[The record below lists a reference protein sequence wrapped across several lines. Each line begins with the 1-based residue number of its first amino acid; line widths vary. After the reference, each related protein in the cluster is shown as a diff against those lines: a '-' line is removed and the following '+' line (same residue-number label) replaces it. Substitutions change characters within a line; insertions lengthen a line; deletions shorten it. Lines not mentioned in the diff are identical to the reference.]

1 MSKIVAD
8 FMFRNV
14 VNGPDMQEIASRGI
28 EIEIEAKLGTLID
41 KDTNQ
46 RVDRFLDSE
55 CVLADTN
62 RVAFKSRMNEVR
74 IPYPYE
80 IGDSR

>member
-74 IPYPYE
+74 IPHPFE